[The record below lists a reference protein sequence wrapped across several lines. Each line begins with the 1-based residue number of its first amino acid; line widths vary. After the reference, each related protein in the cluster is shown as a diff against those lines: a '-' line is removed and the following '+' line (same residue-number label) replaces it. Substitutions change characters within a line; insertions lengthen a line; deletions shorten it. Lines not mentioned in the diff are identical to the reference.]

1 YVLRNNLVSGFTGSY
16 TNHGLYVAG
25 TAFIYNNTLVAN
37 RYGLR
42 VEAGNAVAYNNLAV
56 GNVEDFVSWQN
67 QWSVTGHNVS
77 SDGSS
82 PDADYRNRIVS
93 FADPAARN
101 YALAPWD
108 DAAQGKALDLSGTE
122 FFPFSVDA
130 ALKVRTNPWDIGALS
145 VGEVNN
151 WPPFISSEPVVEAM
165 EEEPYRYEVLATD
178 QDGDAL
184 TYTLVSAPEGMT
196 IQSDSGVI
204 EWVPS
209 VGQQGEAHV
218 VVSVGDGFGGVAQ
231 QEF

>member
-1 YVLRNNLVSGFTGSY
+1 QTCALP
-16 TNHGLYVAG
+16 
-25 TAFIYNNTLVAN
+25 I
-37 RYGLR
+37 
-42 VEAGNAVAYNNLAV
+42 
-56 GNVEDFVSWQN
+56 SWQN

-151 WPPFISSEPVVEAM
+151 WPPFISSEPVVEAL

-231 QEF
+231 QEFSITVAAAPEPEEPDEPTSIWEQIQKALQDLLDRLLSGRWFNW